1 MCYSPGILCIVIL
14 FIFLQQNHSSEE
26 QLEPL
31 TLIPIE
37 TEQSNLDEPSP
48 VIDEQKLQ
56 QQNVIVD
63 IKGAVKYPGVYE
75 LSSEERIIDVIELAG
90 GYTEDANSKNINHA
104 QKLQDEMVIYVP
116 RMDEEMEEVQFES
129 IVTSPETNPS
139 SNLVN
144 INMANESELS
154 TLPGIGPSKAQA
166 IIAYRQE
173 QGKFQT
179 VDDLKNVTG
188 IGDKTFEKLKEFIT
202 VK

>member
-37 TEQSNLDEPSP
+37 TEQSNLDEPSL
-48 VIDEQKLQ
+48 VIEEQEF

-75 LSSEERIIDVIELAG
+75 LSSEKRIIDVIELAG

-116 RMDEEMEEVQFES
+116 RIDEEMEEEQFKS
-129 IVTSPETNPS
+129 IVTSPETKSS

-173 QGKFQT
+173 QGNFQT
-179 VDDLKNVTG
+179 VEDLKNVTG

>member
-1 MCYSPGILCIVIL
+1 MCYSPGIFCIVIL

-48 VIDEQKLQ
+48 VIEEQEFYHK
-56 QQNVIVD
+56 VIVD

-116 RMDEEMEEVQFES
+116 RIDEQMEDGQVES
-129 IVTSPETNPS
+129 IVNTPETKSS

-173 QGKFQT
+173 QGNFQT